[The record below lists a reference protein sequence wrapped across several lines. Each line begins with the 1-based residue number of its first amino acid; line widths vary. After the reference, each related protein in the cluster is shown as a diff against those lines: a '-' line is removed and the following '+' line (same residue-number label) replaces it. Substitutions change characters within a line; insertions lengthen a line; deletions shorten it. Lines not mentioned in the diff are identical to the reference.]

1 MFFRSIIL
9 GSLIALSGLTLPAQA
24 KTETCIPIPL
34 VGGQGNQVIKT
45 VSPPTIPAGPLGML
59 GVNIT
64 NNDWNTDWAVPLG
77 DGKPFRRFLVT
88 LLSNDGGPF
97 EVRMYLK
104 YGDQTSDEFFNQKSL
119 QLTNDQP
126 LKIEAIPRADNQ
138 PYQVNVFVAGI
149 DALSKSYSAT
159 VVGCR

>member
-9 GSLIALSGLTLPAQA
+9 GSLIALSGLTLSVQA

-34 VGGQGNQVIKT
+34 VDGKGNQVIKT

-104 YGDQTSDEFFNQKSL
+104 YGDQISDEFYNSIFNFE
-119 QLTNDQP
+119 
-126 LKIEAIPRADNQ
+126 IMI
-138 PYQVNVFVAGI
+138 
-149 DALSKSYSAT
+149 
-159 VVGCR
+159 

>member
-24 KTETCIPIPL
+24 KTETCIPILL

-149 DALSKSYSAT
+149 DALGKSYSAT

>member
-9 GSLIALSGLTLPAQA
+9 GSLIALSSLTLSAQA
-24 KTETCIPIPL
+24 KTETCIAIPL

-59 GVNIT
+59 GIDIT
-64 NNDWNTDWAVPLG
+64 NNNWNTDWAVPLG

-104 YGDQTSDEFFNQKSL
+104 YGDQTSDEFYNQKSL
-119 QLTNDQP
+119 QLPNDKP
-126 LKIEAIPRADNQ
+126 LKIEAIPKANNQ

-149 DALSKSYSAT
+149 DALGKSYSTT

>member
-9 GSLIALSGLTLPAQA
+9 GSLIVLSGLTPSAQA

-34 VGGQGNQVIKT
+34 VGGEGNQVIKK

-77 DGKPFRRFLVT
+77 DGKPFRRFLVK

-119 QLTNDQP
+119 QLSNDKP
-126 LKIEAIPRADNQ
+126 LKIEAIPRANNQ

-149 DALSKSYSAT
+149 DALGKSYSAT

>member
-9 GSLIALSGLTLPAQA
+9 GSLIALSALTPSAQA
-24 KTETCIPIPL
+24 KSETCIPIPL
-34 VGGQGNQVIKT
+34 VGGEGNQVIKT

-104 YGDQTSDEFFNQKSL
+104 YGDQTSDEFYNQKSL
-119 QLTNDQP
+119 KLANDKP
-126 LKIEAIPRADNQ
+126 LKIEAIPRANNQ

-149 DALSKSYSAT
+149 DALGKSYSAT

>member
-1 MFFRSIIL
+1 MFFRSMIL
-9 GSLIALSGLTLPAQA
+9 GSLIALSGLTLSAQA

-104 YGDQTSDEFFNQKSL
+104 YGDQTSDEFYNQKSL
-119 QLTNDQP
+119 QLSNDKP
-126 LKIEAIPRADNQ
+126 LKIEAIPRANNQ

-149 DALSKSYSAT
+149 NALGKSYSAT

>member
-9 GSLIALSGLTLPAQA
+9 GSLIALSGLTLSAQA
-24 KTETCIPIPL
+24 KTETCIPITL
-34 VGGQGNQVIKT
+34 VGGKGNQVIKT

-104 YGDQTSDEFFNQKSL
+104 YGDQTSDEFYNQKSL
-119 QLTNDQP
+119 KLANDKP
-126 LKIEAIPRADNQ
+126 LKIEAIPRANNQ

-149 DALSKSYSAT
+149 DALGKSYSAT

>member
-1 MFFRSIIL
+1 MFFRPLLFST
-9 GSLIALSGLTLPAQA
+9 LIALSNFPLAAQA

-59 GVNIT
+59 GVDIT
-64 NNDWNTDWAVPLG
+64 NNDWNTDWTVPLG

-88 LLSNDGGPF
+88 LMSNDGGPF

-104 YGDQTSDEFFNQKSL
+104 YGDQTADQFFNNPSL
-119 QLTNDQP
+119 QLVNDKP
-126 LKIEAIPRADNQ
+126 LKIEAFPRASNQ
-138 PYQVNVFVAGI
+138 PYQVNVFVAGV
-149 DALSKSYSAT
+149 DALGKSYSAT

>member
-9 GSLIALSGLTLPAQA
+9 GSLIALSRLTLSVQA

-34 VGGQGNQVIKT
+34 VGGKGNQVIKT

-104 YGDQTSDEFFNQKSL
+104 YGDQTSDEFYNQKSL
-119 QLTNDQP
+119 KLANDKP
-126 LKIEAIPRADNQ
+126 LKIEAIPRANNQ

-149 DALSKSYSAT
+149 DALGKSYSAT

>member
-9 GSLIALSGLTLPAQA
+9 GSLIALSGLTPSAQA

-64 NNDWNTDWAVPLG
+64 SNNWNTDWAVPLG
-77 DGKPFRRFLVT
+77 DGKPFRRFVVT
-88 LLSNDGGPF
+88 LLSSDGGPF
-97 EVRMYLK
+97 ETRMYLK

-119 QLTNDQP
+119 QLPNDKP
-126 LKIEAIPRADNQ
+126 LKIEAIPRANNQ
-138 PYQVNVFVAGI
+138 PYQVNIFVAGI
-149 DALSKSYSAT
+149 DALGKSYSAT

>member
-1 MFFRSIIL
+1 MFYRVALLGIIASIC
-9 GSLIALSGLTLPAQA
+9 SLNLPVQA
-24 KTETCIPIPL
+24 ETCQAIPL
-34 VGGQGNQVIKT
+34 VGGQGNQVMKT

-119 QLTNDQP
+119 QLPNDKP
-126 LKIEAIPRADNQ
+126 LKIEAIPRANNQ

-149 DALSKSYSAT
+149 NALGKSYSAT

>member
-9 GSLIALSGLTLPAQA
+9 VFLIALSGSTFPVQA

-64 NNDWNTDWAVPLG
+64 SNNWNTDWAVPLG
-77 DGKPFRRFLVT
+77 DGKPFRRFVVT

-97 EVRMYLK
+97 ETRMYLK

-119 QLTNDQP
+119 QLPNDKP
-126 LKIEAIPRADNQ
+126 LKVEAIPRANNQ
-138 PYQVNVFVAGI
+138 PYQVNIFVAGI
-149 DALSKSYSAT
+149 DALGKSYSAT

>member
-1 MFFRSIIL
+1 MFFRSILL
-9 GSLIALSGLTLPAQA
+9 GFLIALSSLTPSAQA

-34 VGGQGNQVIKT
+34 VGGEGNQVIKK

-119 QLTNDQP
+119 QLSNDKP
-126 LKIEAIPRADNQ
+126 LKIEAIPKANNQ

-149 DALSKSYSAT
+149 NAWGKSYSAT